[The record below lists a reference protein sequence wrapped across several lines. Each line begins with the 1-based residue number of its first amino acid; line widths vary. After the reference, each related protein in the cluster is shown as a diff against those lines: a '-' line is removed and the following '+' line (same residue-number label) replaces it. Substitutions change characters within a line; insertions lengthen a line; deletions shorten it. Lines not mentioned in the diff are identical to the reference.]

1 MENVKKR
8 SSIHM
13 TQKHRIETQKCDPFS
28 AQENKSSKIMET
40 FKNMVPQQATVIR
53 DGEFVSAKCE
63 EIVVGD
69 IVQINAGVSSSSF
82 SAICPPCYRTD
93 TWKDRLAPLLS

>member
-1 MENVKKR
+1 
-8 SSIHM
+8 
-13 TQKHRIETQKCDPFS
+13 
-28 AQENKSSKIMET
+28 MET

-69 IVQINAGVSSSSF
+69 IVQISAGM
-82 SAICPPCYRTD
+82 
-93 TWKDRLAPLLS
+93 K

>member
-1 MENVKKR
+1 
-8 SSIHM
+8 
-13 TQKHRIETQKCDPFS
+13 
-28 AQENKSSKIMET
+28 MET

-69 IVQINAGVSSSSF
+69 IVQINAGESSF
-82 SAICPPCYRTD
+82 SAIFPKGYRMDIRRDGPT
-93 TWKDRLAPLLS
+93 LL